1 MYLVKDLKYVLK
13 NKKFFAEVIIFCL
26 LFYAFKCPWKNIYRL
41 ILLFTFLEVD
51 ILLIRMEKKY
61 GILKRVCI
69 SRGFIQNHTDKII
82 SLYVVHLLINLF
94 LFIILLVTNTV
105 NLNLNIIL
113 YFIITIFI
121 FTIVSYIIS
130 YFIENEMI
138 ATTILIT
145 VLYMIS

>member
-13 NKKFFAEVIIFCL
+13 NKKIFAEIIIFCL
-26 LFYAFKCPWKNIYRL
+26 LFYAFEWQWQNLYRL

-61 GILKRVCI
+61 GILKRVCV
-69 SRGFIQNHTDKII
+69 SRGFIQNHTDKLI

-94 LFIILLVTNTV
+94 LFITLLINNAIT
-105 NLNLNIIL
+105 LNFNIIL
-113 YFIITIFI
+113 YFIVSIFV

-130 YFIENEMI
+130 SFIENEMI

-145 VLYMIS
+145 LLYMIS